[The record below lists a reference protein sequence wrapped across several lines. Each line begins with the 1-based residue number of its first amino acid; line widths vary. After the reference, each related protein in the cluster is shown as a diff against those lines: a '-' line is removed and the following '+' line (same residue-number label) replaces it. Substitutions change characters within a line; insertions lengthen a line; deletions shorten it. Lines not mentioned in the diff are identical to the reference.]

1 MNTIKIL
8 SKLKNVEYLN
18 RDHKIVLL
26 ILWDQ
31 LLSTNEKSSMS
42 PKEIEMLG
50 LYKSSKLQTTLKELV
65 NMNFLDNTKGRY
77 QITEMFLWVL
87 GSITYTEYKEDDDIN
102 NIQNYTINKINEYL
116 NGQLITNTMK
126 NELNN
131 SLKISS
137 NQNKT
142 ILSYFRE
149 WFSEE
154 EAHKKFNELNEYIN
168 KY

>member
-31 LLSTNEKSSMS
+31 LLSPNEKSSMS

>member
-8 SKLKNVEYLN
+8 SKLKKEEYLN

-31 LLSTNEKSSMS
+31 LLSPDEKNSMS
-42 PKEIEMLG
+42 PKEIEVLG

-65 NMNFLDNTKGRY
+65 EMDFLDNTKGRY
-77 QITEMFLWVL
+77 QITPKFQWLL
-87 GSITYTEYKEDDDIN
+87 GNITYREYKEDENIDDIKE
-102 NIQNYTINKINEYL
+102 YSINKINEYL
-116 NGQLITNTMK
+116 EGELITNTMK
-126 NELNN
+126 NELNH

-142 ILSYFRE
+142 LLSYFKE